1 MKQLFMAIAKEA
13 ASGLAIGL
21 REFLKHS
28 LLITTLILIV
38 MGQSWML
45 IVIDERHKIN
55 VREIKAEVLELKK
68 EHAAQITE
76 LRHDITECNQAREA
90 QAIQIIELRYL
101 LGKMKR

>member
-1 MKQLFMAIAKEA
+1 MNKLIMAIVKEA

-45 IVIDERHKIN
+45 VVIDERHKIN
-55 VREIKAEVLELKK
+55 VREIKAEVFELKK
-68 EHAAQITE
+68 EHADQITA
-76 LRHDITECNQAREA
+76 LRREVNDCNIARQQ
-90 QAIQIIELRYL
+90 QAIQIVELRYL